1 MKARHWVIHSQDHT
15 YQLSYCT
22 KYRSYVVL
30 DGRRVDLPRSNSNHL
45 CDLDFQLPIDE
56 LEVWCRYARHWYFDV
71 YVNGTMLPDLEGST
85 PPRLSIESYRSFSG
99 ILAMVSLILWLL
111 MMFAIT
117 QGWI

>member
-1 MKARHWVIHSQDHT
+1 MKTRHWVIHSQDHT

-71 YVNGTMLPDLEGST
+71 YVNGAMLPDLEGST

-111 MMFAIT
+111 MMFGIT